1 MRSALAG
8 AGLALALLA
17 GCTAPA
23 TPSVPVAS
31 ESASRFQ
38 GVELTTPYALPDL
51 TLTDHTGG
59 DFNVRTSSERPVL
72 VFYYG
77 YTNCPDICLGVLTDI
92 ASAMNRLSDADRAR
106 VQVLFVTVDP
116 ARDTP
121 AVLAKYLSRIDPD
134 FIGLTGEQA
143 DLDQLMASMGVGVA
157 GIEKAATGYEVNHT
171 AQIVGF
177 DLERRGVLVWP
188 QGTAIGV
195 LKADLETLIRQQ
207 G

>member
-59 DFNVRTSSERPVL
+59 DCNVRTSSERPVL

-92 ASAMNRLSDADRAR
+92 ASAMDRLSCGE
-106 VQVLFVTVDP
+106 DP
-116 ARDTP
+116 ASSTP
-121 AVLAKYLSRIDPD
+121 KTSSSTGASEPPKVVQPITPRPEESR
-134 FIGLTGEQA
+134 G
-143 DLDQLMASMGVGVA
+143 
-157 GIEKAATGYEVNHT
+157 
-171 AQIVGF
+171 
-177 DLERRGVLVWP
+177 R
-188 QGTAIGV
+188 
-195 LKADLETLIRQQ
+195 
-207 G
+207 